1 MHKILPIWRPEDHAK
16 FPSSIEN
23 LIGAQ
28 IAPSGTSQKPVKL
41 IDGQHGG
48 RRIIDRLG
56 ERLDRDIDQNAKRK
70 EGILLHRALG
80 AKDNGHPQL
89 AFVDDTGTAKQHEK
103 RFAQAHKIADLGN
116 KFDYAFRIF
125 RLGDERLHV
134 HRDDNHRNSR
144 VEGGRQIN

>member
-80 AKDNGHPQL
+80 ATGPWQL
-89 AFVDDTGTAKQHEK
+89 RSTFWAISSPRDKTRRVVSRSGVRGGYNPRSKKSTRPLSFV
-103 RFAQAHKIADLGN
+103 
-116 KFDYAFRIF
+116 
-125 RLGDERLHV
+125 
-134 HRDDNHRNSR
+134 
-144 VEGGRQIN
+144 